1 MANTLLQHRARAW
14 PVLGLLAVLFGAV
27 PVAASDSAAL
37 PSLGR
42 AGGGAIALSDEYQL
56 GLQIMREIRRQGT
69 LFDDPLLRDYLQSIG
84 HRIAS
89 NSENPELPF
98 YFFPVRDDSINAF
111 ALPGGFIGVN
121 TGLVLLA
128 DDEAEL
134 AGVMAHEVAHVTQR
148 HVARRVEAASGMNLK
163 SLAAMLGAIAIAA
176 SSGASPETAQA
187 ALMSAQAYS
196 AQQSINFTRANE
208 YEADRV
214 GIQILADAGFDP
226 EGMIGFFEKMQRDS
240 AWAEGRRMEFLS
252 THPLS
257 SSRINEARQRARRL
271 EVAEAPKGRLF
282 PLMSART
289 RVLTATEPRD
299 AVDWF
304 QKRKPD
310 DATRYGLAI
319 ALTAAGRAA
328 EAVPIAEALV
338 AKDASV
344 APYHLA
350 LAEAQA
356 AADLPD
362 GADATFARAVHLFPT
377 SSALALAHA
386 EWLLARGEPARAHE
400 TIIELLQTV
409 PDEPVHYR
417 LLARAAEAAGSPADA
432 RYYQGEQYLLTGDL
446 FGAMDQLRQ
455 ALAVPG
461 SSDFQRARYQARLDR
476 LLGIAATLSQQQRDR
491 IARDR

>member
-1 MANTLLQHRARAW
+1 M
-14 PVLGLLAVLFGAV
+14 
-27 PVAASDSAAL
+27 

-56 GLQIMREIRRQGT
+56 GLQIMREIRRQGM

-84 HRIAS
+84 HRISS
-89 NSENPELPF
+89 NSENPGLPF
-98 YFFPVRDDSINAF
+98 YFFPVRDNSINAF

-148 HVARRVEAASGMNLK
+148 HVARGVEAASGMNLRA
-163 SLAAMLGAIAIAA
+163 LAAMLGAIAIA
-176 SSGASPETAQA
+176 SSGASPDAAQA
-187 ALMSAQAYS
+187 ALISAQAYG
-196 AQQSINFTRANE
+196 AQQRINFTRANE

-226 EGMIGFFEKMQRDS
+226 EGMIDFFEKMQRDS
-240 AWAEGRRMEFLS
+240 AWVEARRPEFLS

-271 EVAEAPKGRLF
+271 EVADVPKGRLF
-282 PLMSART
+282 PLMAART
-289 RVLTATEPRD
+289 RVLMAEHPRD
-299 AVDWF
+299 AMEWF
-304 QKRKPD
+304 QKRKQD
-310 DATRYGLAI
+310 DAARYGLTV
-319 ALTAAGRAA
+319 ALTLAGRAT
-328 EAVPIAEALV
+328 EAVPVAEALV
-338 AKDASV
+338 AKDASI

-350 LAEAQA
+350 LAEAQVA
-356 AADLPD
+356 AGMPER
-362 GADATFARAVHLFPT
+362 ADATYAVAVHLFPT
-377 SSALALAHA
+377 SSALALSHA

-432 RYYQGEQYLLTGDL
+432 RYYQAEQYLLQGDL
-446 FGAMDQLRQ
+446 FGAMDQLKQ
-455 ALAVPG
+455 ALTVPD
-461 SSDFQRARYQARLDR
+461 SSTFQRARYQARFDR

-491 IARDR
+491 LARDR